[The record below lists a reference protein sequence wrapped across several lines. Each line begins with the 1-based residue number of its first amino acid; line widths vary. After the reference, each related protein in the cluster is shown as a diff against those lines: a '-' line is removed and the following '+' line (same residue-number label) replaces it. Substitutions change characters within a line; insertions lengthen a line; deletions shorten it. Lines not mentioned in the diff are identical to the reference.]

1 MALEFRQPARRDIRR
16 CRKPP
21 RDENNTKETAL
32 KKHHA
37 AAIALLAGCVSAS
50 AFAQDDVDE
59 ALQLATGPAAAGS
72 SVTLYGVIDANV
84 EYLTHAS
91 KNGDSLVRENSG
103 GIHNSRFGVRGSE
116 SLGGGNSAWFVL
128 ESGFN
133 TNDGT
138 QATAGTLFNRTAAV
152 GLTNQTFGSLS
163 FGLQYTPMYDVLL
176 RYDPMSFSPQY
187 TWFPTTGSANS
198 FSFRARN
205 SNMVK
210 YVGSFAGL
218 TAIAG
223 YSFGGDAESF
233 QSSAAYGGAL
243 DYDGGSFGAAIAYD
257 YRNGAINSS
266 NTWTKSRNL
275 SLSVRQNIGAATLKA
290 GYEHYL
296 YNPTKG
302 SSESQALWFAGV
314 NYPVM
319 RQLKLTAAYYYVQ
332 DKTPGNSN
340 TWMGVLSSQYA
351 LSKRT
356 SLYATVGYAQAT
368 RGADGVFTPV
378 GTTDTTAFGS
388 NQTGVTIGMFHRF

>member
-1 MALEFRQPARRDIRR
+1 M
-16 CRKPP
+16 
-21 RDENNTKETAL
+21 

-50 AFAQDDVDE
+50 AFAQQDDVDE
-59 ALQLATGPAAAGS
+59 AMQLTTSAAPAGR
-72 SVTLYGVIDANV
+72 SVTLYGVIDTNV
-84 EYLTHAS
+84 EYLTHAD
-91 KNGDSLVRENSG
+91 KNGDSLVRMNSG
-103 GIHNSRFGVRGSE
+103 GIHNSRFGVRGTE
-116 SLGGGNSAWFVL
+116 SLGGGNAAWFVL

-133 TNDGT
+133 SNDGT
-138 QATAGTLFNRTAAV
+138 MATAGTLFNRTAAV
-152 GLTNQTFGSLS
+152 GLTNQTYGSLS
-163 FGLQYTPMYDVLL
+163 FGLQYTPMYDILL

-187 TWFPTTGSANS
+187 TWFPTTGSENS

-205 SNMVK
+205 PNMVK
-210 YVGSFAGL
+210 YVGHFAGL

-233 QSSAAYGGAL
+233 QSSAAYGGGL
-243 DYDGGSFGAAIAYD
+243 DYDGGSFGAALAYD

-275 SLSVRQNIGAATLKA
+275 SLSFRQDIGPATLKM

-314 NYPVM
+314 RYPVM
-319 RQLKLTAAYYYVQ
+319 SHIKTTAAYYYVQ

-340 TWMGVLSSQYA
+340 TWMGVLSTQYS

-356 SLYATVGYAQAT
+356 ALYATVAYAQAT
-368 RGADGVFTPV
+368 RGANGVFTPV
-378 GTTDTTAFGS
+378 GTTADTAFAS
-388 NQTGVTIGMFHRF
+388 NQTGVTLGMYHQF